1 MSTRAIA
8 IAAITAPISPA
19 VSPLPSRNN
28 DRNGND
34 AAMKT
39 PKSTNSVCT
48 ATAGRI
54 RRAPAARIEQP

>member
-1 MSTRAIA
+1 MNR
-8 IAAITAPISPA
+8 
-19 VSPLPSRNN
+19 
-28 DRNGND
+28 DRNGNE

-54 RRAPAARIEQP
+54 RGAPAARIEER